1 MYIPYSKIDMEDEAV
16 EHNWMNAK
24 YLNSILL
31 MMPIL
36 TKLVPSQH
44 IYVFYEVKPFIVNRL
59 IYANYI
65 SYNAEYD

>member
-1 MYIPYSKIDMEDEAV
+1 
-16 EHNWMNAK
+16 MNLL
-24 YLNSILL
+24 YTSLDNTRSMSEMTIHSTFLNGLL

>member
-36 TKLVPSQH
+36 TKFVPSQH
-44 IYVFYEVKPFIVNRL
+44 VCVFYEVNLSLL
-59 IYANYI
+59 IDLYI
-65 SYNAEYD
+65 C